1 MLNLLMHTKGGVGR
15 SVVGRMALEE
25 MTRPKGKWREYWTLH
40 LTKISPNNRL
50 PRNFKKKQ
58 IDIDSNQY
66 VSRDFW
72 AALERST
79 LG

>member
-1 MLNLLMHTKGGVGR
+1 MLNLLIHAKGGVGR

-40 LTKISPNNRL
+40 LAKISPNNRL
-50 PRNFKKKQ
+50 PRNFKKKR
-58 IDIDSNQY
+58 IYIDSNQDA
-66 VSRDFW
+66 SRGFS
-72 AALERST
+72 AAIERSM

>member
-1 MLNLLMHTKGGVGR
+1 MLNLVIQTKGGVGR
-15 SVVGRMALEE
+15 SVVSRMAIEE

-40 LTKISPNNRL
+40 LAKISPNNRL

-58 IDIDSNQY
+58 INIDPNQN
-66 VSRDFW
+66 VSRGFS
-72 AALERST
+72 AAIERSM